1 MNADEIDFV
10 LDCIGFERRVF
21 RYFRNRYAFQML
33 ERLVGNGS
41 TVAETKLS
49 DLGSFL
55 KKPVIR
61 EHLGKYG
68 QRELF
73 PELFTS
79 AWIEP
84 VLPFVISFGFW
95 RGKAGGWSQVSRSGI
110 NLVLQLNFCGQHMKE
125 FRRLYKPTEV
135 RSLNCYG
142 HPVRRNSDIETARET
157 LAWARID
164 LDLDTGEALIEE
176 IQTDWCRR
184 AQRALRWAR
193 WTRRAA
199 KGQRDLPRE
208 LCCAGLPQD
217 VEEYVLVV
225 LKPYADCWDEAML
238 AAAITFI
245 RGELGIR
252 TIFYHSA
259 ESGAKM
265 KRIRHYYPP
274 RSLYSTLPIR
284 FGFKKT
290 QEVPDFLMEDRS
302 FRRLYK
308 AIKPVT
314 MHRLCLPA

>member
-1 MNADEIDFV
+1 MNAHEIDFV

-21 RYFRNRYAFQML
+21 RYFRHRYAFQML
-33 ERLVGNGS
+33 ERLVENGS
-41 TVAETKLS
+41 TVAEAKLT

-55 KKPVIR
+55 KKPVVR

-68 QRELF
+68 HRELF
-73 PELFTS
+73 PELFAS
-79 AWIEP
+79 AWNEP
-84 VLPFVISFGFW
+84 VLSFVISIGFW
-95 RGKAGGWSQVSRSGI
+95 RGKPGGWSQVSRRGI
-110 NLVLQLNFCGQHMKE
+110 NLVLQLNFCSQHMGE
-125 FRRLYKPTEV
+125 FRRLYKPTRV
-135 RSLNCYG
+135 RTLNCVG
-142 HPVRRNSDIETARET
+142 HPVKRNLDIETARET

-176 IQTDWCRR
+176 IQTDWCRV

-193 WTRRAA
+193 RAA
-199 KGQRDLPRE
+199 KGECELPPGMWSSGRPE
-208 LCCAGLPQD
+208 D
-217 VEEYVLVV
+217 VEEYVLVI
-225 LKPYADCWDEAML
+225 LKPYADCWDEAIL
-238 AAAITFI
+238 AAAINFI

-265 KRIRHYYPP
+265 KRIPYDRPP
-274 RSLYSTLPIR
+274 RSLYSTLPRR

-290 QEVPDFLMEDRS
+290 QEVPEFLMEDKS